1 VKLCGS
7 SAGITLGADG
17 ATHQSIN
24 DVGLMRCLPYMT
36 VLVPADGPQT
46 EAAVLAAYNHHGPVY
61 LRLSRYSLPDFLPE
75 GTPFDMG
82 KAVVLHEGRDVALV
96 TTGPVAFHVLEA
108 AQSLQQKG
116 ISAGVYDFHT
126 IKPFDSECVQSI
138 ARRYHMVFTVEE
150 HNIIGGLGSA
160 FAEALSEL
168 SDPVQKPVLKRLGI
182 RDIYGE
188 SGSALQLLQK
198 HKLDTAGITE
208 SVLEMAR
215 TGAGG

>member
-1 VKLCGS
+1 
-7 SAGITLGADG
+7 
-17 ATHQSIN
+17 
-24 DVGLMRCLPYMT
+24 MT

-46 EAAVLAAYNHHGPVY
+46 EAAVLAAYNHKGPVY
-61 LRLSRYSLPDFLPE
+61 LRLSRYSLPNFIPE
-75 GTPFDMG
+75 GTPFEMG
-82 KAVVLHEGRDVALV
+82 KAAVLSEGSDVALV
-96 TTGPVAFHVLEA
+96 TAGPVAFHVMEA
-108 AQSLQQKG
+108 AQLLRQKG

-126 IKPFDSECVQSI
+126 IKPFDGECVQSI
-138 ARRYHMVFTVEE
+138 ARRYRMVFAVEE

-188 SGSALQLLQK
+188 SGSAQELLKK

-215 TGAGG
+215 TGARG